1 MAIKSAV
8 EKLGTVSQ
16 EMGKQIYEAQAAEAG
31 AEGAAAGAESDPNV
45 VDAEVVDED
54 ETKDGDK

>member
-1 MAIKSAV
+1 MGDGAQ
-8 EKLGTVSQ
+8 EK
-16 EMGKQIYEAQAAEAG
+16 GKQIYEAQAAEAG
-31 AEGAAAGAESDPNV
+31 AEGAAAGAETDPNV